1 MLAVKKKRVIV
12 AAGILAVL
20 VMGGVFIAKNT
31 DPDGLKAKP
40 RREWKDGAL
49 AEITRRSNDSVWI
62 ASEIAMLKAR
72 PIKEEMDSDGWLS
85 PHLILMT
92 NGEWIVYANISWHED
107 ERIHDL
113 FLGRASNGNWYYS
126 TFHFCVGMQVLEDVQ
141 KGQPASVALF
151 AEKYCLQAFD
161 GYSDECLQRT
171 YPPKHK

>member
-1 MLAVKKKRVIV
+1 
-12 AAGILAVL
+12 
-20 VMGGVFIAKNT
+20 MGGVFIANNT

-40 RREWKDGAL
+40 RREWKDRAL

-85 PHLILMT
+85 PHIILMT
-92 NGEWIVYANISWHED
+92 NGEWIVYASICSKED
-107 ERIHDL
+107 ERIHDI
-113 FLGRASNGNWYYS
+113 FLGRASDGNWYYS
-126 TFHFCVGMQVLEDVQ
+126 TFHFCVGMLVLEQVEQ
-141 KGQPASVALF
+141 GQPASVATF
-151 AEKYCLQAFD
+151 AEKYCLRAFD